1 MLFFGFSFVFVYST
15 RRLCRSNEKGLSAKR
30 EKKRRA
36 TTTLTTTASITNL
49 LHLLALAKWRNKKQ
63 NVTTTGMCVC
73 RNVDGNAFALVRS
86 SFAFA
91 LCVPMEFSLWF
102 CSTHAESSFSTWYHG
117 AKRKEIFVCR
127 WLWFGNNR
135 KRNST
140 NWICVDAWPSH
151 FESFFMRALLTYRYN
166 ACVVSV
172 APKFFFFFR
181 MTRQTIGHRM
191 FVSPVSRRHSK
202 LPVTNEW
209 WTQSEHTEE
218 IFVHTKTEDLC
229 HGEMSPF
236 RTTSP
241 FFFLWH
247 FSLSVALSL
256 VPFVVRLF
264 WCFIFGCVLW
274 MMWMAFNGLGQMAPK
289 NRMNRKRTHG
299 EKSRRCRTPSCD
311 HWANINFF
319 FF

>member
-151 FESFFMRALLTYRYN
+151 FESFFMRVLLTYRYN

-241 FFFLWH
+241 FFFYDIFL
-247 FSLSVALSL
+247 FLSPCRLFLSSFACFDVLFSVA
-256 VPFVVRLF
+256 FCE
-264 WCFIFGCVLW
+264 WCEWLLMDSVKW
-274 MMWMAFNGLGQMAPK
+274 H
-289 NRMNRKRTHG
+289 RKIEWIENAHTARRADDVAHPRVIIERT
-299 EKSRRCRTPSCD
+299 
-311 HWANINFF
+311 
-319 FF
+319 